1 MPKSRFAM
9 YAPFLALAL
18 VQALFVAAFPST
30 GADRSVGTSGFDGQF
45 DSPTDEAS
53 GQVFD
58 PAAGGDIADDGT
70 IIDGVPGSPSSGA
83 TGGSGGGGGGG
94 RSGTAAPSGATG
106 GGSGGGGSGG
116 GSTPGAGDT
125 SHCAGDRQMNVFAV
139 SFENPPCKAKFPDGA
154 DNGGA
159 TWSGVTKDSIKVV
172 VMEPVA
178 NEQVDAV
185 LKSQGLA
192 SSPEDREATRKAAEG
207 FINKYYET
215 YGRKITFERFTARC
229 PSPADVP
236 SCIADARKVIEMK
249 PFAVFYNQPTYPELF
264 EEFTR
269 AGILTIGGW
278 HFDKAL
284 FAGRRPFR
292 WDVFVDGTDSAEFI
306 AEYYCKKL
314 QGKPATN
321 SGALIHAQ
329 IGSRGQVQRKLGIIS
344 PDRQANTTTANLV
357 KQRVQQC
364 GGKAVTDTY
373 PPDINREQSEANRII
388 SGMINEGVTTVVC
401 MCDPVFPVFL
411 TAGSSAATYFPEHLL
426 PGLGLLDAD
435 QVGRLY
441 TDEQWIH
448 AFGPSH
454 LADTRPFADEQV
466 SRAFKDQGAG
476 TPCKSCNLH
485 YVYYS
490 LFGSMVHNAG
500 PILNPGTIEKGL
512 FALPDTRGTGQT
524 IGLGFK
530 PGDYAAI
537 DDIREA
543 YWVPTAISE
552 VDGREGS
559 YRSIDN
565 GKRYILGEWTKEF
578 KVPVQG

>member
-18 VQALFVAAFPST
+18 VQALFVALFPST
-30 GADRSVGTSGFDGQF
+30 GADRSVSASGFDSGEFGSGPSDFGDGTFGDTDLDGTPTTTVDADGDGQP
-45 DSPTDEAS
+45 DPVATGAGTGSSGNGAS
-53 GQVFD
+53 GGQAG
-58 PAAGGDIADDGT
+58 PTSPGAGGRENPVIGE
-70 IIDGVPGSPSSGA
+70 
-83 TGGSGGGGGGG
+83 
-94 RSGTAAPSGATG
+94 
-106 GGSGGGGSGG
+106 
-116 GSTPGAGDT
+116 GDT

-139 SFENPPCKAKFPDGA
+139 DFENPVCKPKFPDGA

-159 TWSGVTKDSIKVV
+159 TWTGVTADSIKVIII
-172 VMEPVA
+172 EPTP

-192 SSPEDREATRKAAEG
+192 SSAEDRDKVNKAAAG

-215 YGRKITFERFTARC
+215 YGRTITFERFVARC

-236 SCIADARKVIEMK
+236 SCVADARKVIEMK
-249 PFAVFYNQPTYPELF
+249 PFAVFFNQPTYPELF

-269 AGILTIGGW
+269 AGIISIGGW
-278 HFDKAL
+278 HFDKEL

-292 WDVFVDGTDSAEFI
+292 WDVFIDGTDSARFI

-314 QGKPATN
+314 QGKNASN
-321 SGALIHAQ
+321 SGAVIHPQ
-329 IGSRGQVQRKLGIIS
+329 IGGRGQVPRKLGVIS

-357 KQRVQQC
+357 KQLVQEC
-364 GGKAVTDTY
+364 GGQAVTDTY
-373 PPDINREQSEANRII
+373 PPDINRSQSEATRITSKLI
-388 SGMINEGVTTVVC
+388 SEGVTTVVC

-411 TAGSSAATYFPEHLL
+411 TTQNTGASYFPEHLM

-441 TDEQWIH
+441 SDEQWIH

-466 SRAFKDQGAG
+466 SRVFADQGMG
-476 TPCKSCNLH
+476 TPCSSCNLTW
-485 YVYYS
+485 VYYS
-490 LFGSMVHNAG
+490 LLASMVHNAG
-500 PILNPGTIEKGL
+500 PNLNPGTVEAGL
-512 FALPDTRGTGQT
+512 FALGGTRGSGQT
-524 IGLGFK
+524 IGLGYG

-543 YWVPTAISE
+543 YWVPTAISQ

-559 YRSIDN
+559 YRSIDS
-565 GKRYILGEWTKEF
+565 GKRYVLGELTKEF